1 MSTNKMA
8 ADPST
13 SEPVSKKA
21 RTGEGLVSTW
31 PKFTHRMDQ
40 DEVKTFFKETGY
52 IKVPDFLSED
62 ELAALNRELTRYR
75 REVVPNIANKDV
87 FYEEKDNPDT
97 IIRLERMQTN
107 DDFFKD
113 LGHSPAFN
121 GLADLLLGE
130 DMEPNNVQFFSKP
143 PGAKPTPP
151 HQDGK
156 YFMHDK
162 GITFWLALDDADEEN
177 GCLYYVPGTH
187 LMGELQHEK
196 SAALG
201 FSQGLADYST
211 EMQEKEACM
220 AAKKGNTTMAE
231 KEVCMAVKKGSLL
244 GHHPYTV
251 HRAGKNSSPT
261 RWRPALGLTYWAK
274 SCQHD
279 EELKRRHKEYQQKL
293 LEELE
298 NKGRI

>member
-1 MSTNKMA
+1 MA

-13 SEPVSKKA
+13 SDEPVSKKA

-52 IKVPDFLSED
+52 IKIPDFLSED
-62 ELAALNRELTRYR
+62 ELVALNRELARYR
-75 REVVPNIANKDV
+75 RDVVPNISNKDV

-97 IIRLERMQTN
+97 IIRLERMQN
-107 DDFFKD
+107 SDDFFKD
-113 LGHSPAFN
+113 LGLSPAFN

-196 SAALG
+196 SSALG
-201 FSQGLADYST
+201 FSQGLADYSA

-220 AAKKGNTTMAE
+220 SA
-231 KEVCMAVKKGSLL
+231 KKGSLL

-274 SCQHD
+274 SCRHD
-279 EELKRRHKEYQQKL
+279 EDLQRKHREYQQKL
-293 LEELE
+293 VQELE

>member
-1 MSTNKMA
+1 MSPPQPNGTIHMSTNKMA

-52 IKVPDFLSED
+52 I
-62 ELAALNRELTRYR
+62 
-75 REVVPNIANKDV
+75 
-87 FYEEKDNPDT
+87 
-97 IIRLERMQTN
+97 
-107 DDFFKD
+107 KD

-201 FSQGLADYST
+201 FSQGLADYSA

-220 AAKKGNTTMAE
+220 AA
-231 KEVCMAVKKGSLL
+231 KKGSLL